1 MTNPN
6 AIVIREDPLADSPTR
21 RTVYH
26 KRTDGRYEA
35 KQQVWRLAKDG
46 WHTIGTEVI
55 DELRIDVPDEAA
67 P

>member
-1 MTNPN
+1 MSGPD
-6 AIVIREDPLADSPTR
+6 AIIIREEPLADEPTR

-26 KRTDGRYEA
+26 KRTDGRYVS
-35 KQQVWRLAKDG
+35 KVQVWRLAADG

-55 DELRIDVPDEAA
+55 DELAIDVPDTVA

>member
-1 MTNPN
+1 MTGPE
-6 AIVIREDPLADSPTR
+6 AIVIREEPLAEGPTR

-35 KQQVWRLAKDG
+35 KQQVWRLAKEG

-55 DELRIDVPDEAA
+55 DELRIDIPDEVA